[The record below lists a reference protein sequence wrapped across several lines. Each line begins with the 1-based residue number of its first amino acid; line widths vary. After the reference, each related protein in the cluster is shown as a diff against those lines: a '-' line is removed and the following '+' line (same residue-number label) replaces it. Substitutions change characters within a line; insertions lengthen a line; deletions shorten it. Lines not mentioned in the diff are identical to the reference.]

1 MASFDS
7 GVAYY
12 IEATATVKV
21 YFPVDNKGNAE
32 ICCRMCPYLS
42 ADSRICRLNGSIV
55 EYPKTNIGGK
65 CPLEPTEVEA

>member
-21 YFPVDNKGNAE
+21 YFPVDSKGNAE

-55 EYPKTNIGGK
+55 EYPKTNIGGN
-65 CPLEPTEVEA
+65 CPLEPTEVEK

>member
-1 MASFDS
+1 MTSFDS

-12 IEATATVKV
+12 IEAPATVQV
-21 YFPVDNKGNAE
+21 YFPVDSKGNAE

-65 CPLEPTEVEA
+65 CPLVPTEVEA

>member
-21 YFPVDNKGNAE
+21 YFPVDSKGNAE

-42 ADSRICRLNGSIV
+42 ADSRICRLNGSMV
-55 EYPKTNIGGK
+55 EYPKTKIGGK
-65 CPLEPTEVEA
+65 CPLIPTEVEA

>member
-12 IEATATVKV
+12 IEATATVSV
-21 YFPVDNKGNAE
+21 FFPVDNKGNAE

-42 ADSRICRLNGSIV
+42 ADGRICRLNGSIV
-55 EYPKTNIGGK
+55 EYPKTNIGGN

>member
-12 IEATATVKV
+12 IEVTATVKV
-21 YFPVDNKGNAE
+21 YFPVDSKDNTE
-32 ICCRMCPYLS
+32 ICCCMCPYLS

-65 CPLEPTEVEA
+65 CPLVPTEVEA

>member
-12 IEATATVKV
+12 IEATATVSV
-21 YFPVDNKGNAE
+21 FFPVDNKGNAE

-65 CPLEPTEVEA
+65 CLLEPTEVES

>member
-21 YFPVDNKGNAE
+21 YFPVDSKGNAE

-55 EYPKTNIGGK
+55 EYPNTNIGGK
-65 CPLEPTEVEA
+65 CRLVPTEVEA

>member
-1 MASFDS
+1 MANFDS

-21 YFPVDNKGNAE
+21 YFPVDSKGNAE

-65 CPLEPTEVEA
+65 CPLVPTEVEA